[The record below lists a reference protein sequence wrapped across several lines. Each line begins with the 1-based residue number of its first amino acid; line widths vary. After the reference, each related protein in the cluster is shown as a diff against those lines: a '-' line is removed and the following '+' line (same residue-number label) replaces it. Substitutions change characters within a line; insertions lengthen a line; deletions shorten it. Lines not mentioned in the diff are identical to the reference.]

1 MTINQVEAH
10 LTNKLWDDVLD
21 DDDLLLLLHEENDT
35 PVHQKYECFAIDN
48 FAREEFRK
56 FF

>member
-1 MTINQVEAH
+1 MD
-10 LTNKLWDDVLD
+10 LTDLILLWDDDVLGD

-35 PVHQKYECFAIDN
+35 PGHQKYECFAIDN